1 MAKGEGNFGVTGFPT
16 RPGNGLIK
24 ASSKF
29 KVPKVP
35 KAKGRRTQLGTAPQ
49 ANGRTITGA
58 STSTSRI
65 GY

>member
-1 MAKGEGNFGVTGFPT
+1 MAKSEGNFGITGFPT

-35 KAKGRRTQLGTAPQ
+35 KATKVPTEKPKRIVKPKESTAL
-49 ANGRTITGA
+49 
-58 STSTSRI
+58 
-65 GY
+65 Y